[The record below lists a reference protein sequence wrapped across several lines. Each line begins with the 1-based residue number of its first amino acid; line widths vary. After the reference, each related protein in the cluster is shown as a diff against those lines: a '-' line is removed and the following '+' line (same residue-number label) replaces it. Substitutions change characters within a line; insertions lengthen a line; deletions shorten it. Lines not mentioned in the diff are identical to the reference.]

1 MITRGPSGGPAIS
14 TVKRPAAVVTSP
26 VTMPFPD
33 DAGPAALLREPA
45 VPKVEPR
52 RGAEVPPQVT
62 AGDVEGKVISELD
75 ASNFL
80 IKHGLDTIDDGLS
93 LLRIHL
99 DLQLA
104 EEALLLLVAPPAL
117 EGAAQG
123 DVVGGIRGEDEARR
137 EDLPE
142 LGLLR
147 AVIEGG
153 PVDNLQVH
161 GEPHFFELLLGHE
174 RVLIHELVLARRDPP
189 QGLPRVPRFLDE
201 APSFVLVMLVVELS
215 GCGGVPGL
223 LREEQPGIEAIE
235 VPGAEAARED
245 RLHVEG
251 GLDRL
256 PQLLLRHRARL
267 VVQHGDGPATWLDD
281 ARLERG
287 QAPDALVGVLFDEH
301 RMVVL
306 ARLDPRE
313 PHGRV
318 RHGEEE

>member
-62 AGDVEGKVISELD
+62 AADVEGKVISELD

-99 DLQLA
+99 DLQLG
-104 EEALLLLVAPPAL
+104 EEPLLLLVAPPAL

-123 DVVGGIRGEDEARR
+123 HVVGGIRGEHEARR
-137 EDLPE
+137 EDVPE

-153 PVDNLQVH
+153 PVDDLQIH
-161 GEPHFFELLLGHE
+161 DQPHFFELLLGHE
-174 RVLIHELVLARRDPP
+174 RVLVHELVLARRDPP
-189 QGLPRVPRFLDE
+189 EGLARVPGLLDE
-201 APSFVLVMLVVELS
+201 APRLVFVVLVVELG
-215 GCGGVPGL
+215 GCRGVPRL

-235 VPGAEAARED
+235 VPGAKAARED
-245 RLHVEG
+245 QLHLEG
-251 GLDRL
+251 GLDSL
-256 PQLLLRHRARL
+256 PQLLLRHRACL
-267 VVQHGDGPATWLDD
+267 VVQHGDGPATRLDD
-281 ARLERG
+281 ARLERR
-287 QAPDALVGVLFDEH
+287 QAPDALVGVL
-301 RMVVL
+301 
-306 ARLDPRE
+306 LDD
-313 PHGRV
+313 
-318 RHGEEE
+318 